1 MIPDF
6 NQVGQAQEQSWQ
18 PEQNVPAVVFNNV
31 NKNYGRI
38 YALSGINLAISG
50 GVTGVLGL
58 NGAGKSTLFNILIGK
73 IKPTSGDVRLFG
85 TNPWKNP
92 SPYAKVGFV
101 PEHEKMHDWMTAF
114 DFLVTFARIHG
125 MTRSEAEI
133 EARTPDDIPD
143 LVSEDVVS
151 KQLREA
157 AISEEDPELR
167 ERLWEEYRNYNKF

>member
-1 MIPDF
+1 MGF
-6 NQVGQAQEQSWQ
+6 TQWQ
-18 PEQNVPAVVFNNV
+18 PAQNVPAVVFNNV

-101 PEHEKMHDWMTAF
+101 PAVEVVGSVIPVFENP
-114 DFLVTFARIHG
+114 
-125 MTRSEAEI
+125 AE
-133 EARTPDDIPD
+133 
-143 LVSEDVVS
+143 
-151 KQLREA
+151 
-157 AISEEDPELR
+157 
-167 ERLWEEYRNYNKF
+167 